1 MRRMFVALA
10 ACLSFTSAAAS
21 DKPWEIVGLKALG
34 LIEFNSKWQGILKPW
49 KITFAPGRRHYV
61 GMADPRPN
69 VRAITVWV
77 RPEHT
82 PEDVADILLHELA
95 HAIDWKYLTPALRN
109 KWLIARGFPPSTQWF
124 AESERS
130 TDYLSGAG
138 DFAESVAWTFGSK
151 TDFKSCLG
159 LTLSAAEKKSAP
171 NGCAGLPPNEAQQT
185 LIKRWLVELPKKGG
199 E

>member
-1 MRRMFVALA
+1 MRKLLIALA

-21 DKPWEIVGLKALG
+21 DKPWEIVGQEALV
-34 LIEFNSKWQGILKPW
+34 LIEWDSKWQGILEPW

-61 GMADPRPN
+61 GEADPRPKAR
-69 VRAITVWV
+69 VITIWV

-82 PEDVADILLHELA
+82 PENVADILLHEVA
-95 HAIDWKYLTPALRN
+95 HAFDSKYLTPSLR
-109 KWLIARGFPPSTQWF
+109 KEWLIARGFPADTPWV
-124 AESERS
+124 AKKNMS

-138 DFAESVAWTFGSK
+138 DFAESLVWTLGSK

-159 LTLSAAEKKSAP
+159 LTLSARELKSAP
-171 NGCAGLPPNEAQQT
+171 NGCTGLPPNEAQQT